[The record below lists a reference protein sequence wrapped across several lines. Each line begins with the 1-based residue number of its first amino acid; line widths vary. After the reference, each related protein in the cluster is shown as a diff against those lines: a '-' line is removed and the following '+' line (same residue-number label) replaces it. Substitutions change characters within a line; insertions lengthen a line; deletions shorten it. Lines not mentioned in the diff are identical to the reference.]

1 MSTGSMAAP
10 RLKPPMGAR
19 SAAAVALLGVAGL
32 VVTVIVALIHDA
44 PYLLGAAACLL
55 VGVPVAWAAATSRRA
70 RGVCWTIAIALGV
83 GALVLLFVAGHSVV
97 WLVVLLTEIVLTGW
111 LGGRA
116 MEWEVAAAVARRWR
130 PVPRAQRGV
139 LFMNPHSGGGKV
151 DRFHLVDEARRRGIE
166 AVMLSPG
173 TDLRELAE
181 TAAASGADVIGMA
194 GGDGSQATVAS
205 VAADHDLG
213 FVCVPTGTRNH
224 LALDL
229 GVDRRDVVGALDA
242 FGAARESRMDLGT
255 VNGRVFVNNVSLGI
269 YAEIVASEAYRDNK
283 VRTVSN
289 ALPDLLGPGA
299 PGFDL
304 RVSAPDGTITDVHLV
319 QVSNGPYAVERLGAI
334 GSRPRLDS
342 GRLGAI
348 VLRLGGPADATAFIA
363 LEAAGR
369 ADRFPGWR
377 AWTAQELRVDSSS
390 AVAAGLD
397 GEAVELDPPLLFAVR
412 PSAVRVR
419 TALHHPG
426 VSPAARRPGIGRS
439 TLIGLARILVGRPS
453 GLIPDLV
460 DASDRP
466 S

>member
-1 MSTGSMAAP
+1 
-10 RLKPPMGAR
+10 
-19 SAAAVALLGVAGL
+19 
-32 VVTVIVALIHDA
+32 
-44 PYLLGAAACLL
+44 
-55 VGVPVAWAAATSRRA
+55 
-70 RGVCWTIAIALGV
+70 
-83 GALVLLFVAGHSVV
+83 
-97 WLVVLLTEIVLTGW
+97 
-111 LGGRA
+111 
-116 MEWEVAAAVARRWR
+116 
-130 PVPRAQRGV
+130 
-139 LFMNPHSGGGKV
+139 
-151 DRFHLVDEARRRGIE
+151 
-166 AVMLSPG
+166 MLSSG

-181 TAAASGADVIGMA
+181 TAAANGADVIGMA

-213 FVCVPTGTRNH
+213 FGVRPATGTRNH

-299 PGFDL
+299 PRFDL
-304 RVSAPDGTITDVHLV
+304 HVSAPDGTITDVHLV
-319 QVSNGPYAVERLGAI
+319 QVSNRPVRGWRLGAI
-334 GSRPRLDS
+334 GLRPLDS
-342 GRLGAI
+342 GRLGVI
-348 VLRLGGPADATAFIA
+348 VLRLGGPDAAAFIA

-397 GEAVELDPPLLFAVR
+397 GEAVELEPPLPCCPGPR
-412 PSAVRVR
+412 PSAVELLS
-419 TALHHPG
+419 TTPACHPLRD
-426 VSPAARRPGIGRS
+426 VPAS
-439 TLIGLARILVGRPS
+439 
-453 GLIPDLV
+453 V
-460 DASDRP
+460 DPR
-466 S
+466 

>member
-1 MSTGSMAAP
+1 MSDGSRAAQRP
-10 RLKPPMGAR
+10 KPPVGAR
-19 SAAAVALLGVAGL
+19 SAAALALLGVAGL
-32 VVTVIVALIHDA
+32 AVTVIAALIHDA

-70 RGVCWTIAIALGV
+70 RGVCCTIAITLGV
-83 GALVLLFVAGHSVV
+83 AALVLLFVAVHSVV
-97 WLVVLLTEIVLTGW
+97 WLVVLLIQIALTGW
-111 LGGRA
+111 FGGRA
-116 MEWEVAAAVARRWR
+116 MKWEIAAAVARRWR
-130 PVPRAQRGV
+130 PVPPAQRGV
-139 LFMNPHSGGGKV
+139 LFMNPKSGGGKV
-151 DRFHLVDEARRRGIE
+151 ERFQVVDEARRRGIE
-166 AVMLSPG
+166 PVLLSPG
-173 TDLRELAE
+173 ADLRELAE
-181 TAAASGADVIGMA
+181 AAAANGADVIGMA

-255 VNGRVFVNNVSLGI
+255 VNGRAFVNNASLGV

-289 ALPDLLGPGA
+289 ALPEMLGHDA
-299 PGFDL
+299 RAFDL
-304 RVSAPDGTITDVHLV
+304 RVGAPDGTSLTDVHLV
-319 QVSNGPYAVERLGAI
+319 QVPNGPYAVERLGAI
-334 GSRPRLDS
+334 GTRPRLDS
-342 GRLGAI
+342 GRLGVI
-348 VLRLGGPADATAFIA
+348 VLHIGGPADVTAFIA

-369 ADRFPGWR
+369 PDRFPGWR

-390 AVAAGLD
+390 AVAAALD
-397 GEAVELDPPLLFAVR
+397 GEAVELDPPLMFAIR

-419 TALHHPG
+419 IAPRHPG
-426 VSPAARRPGIGRS
+426 VSPAATRPGIGRS
-439 TLIGLARILVGRPS
+439 TLIGLVRILVGRPS
-453 GLIPDLV
+453 GVIPDL
-460 DASDRP
+460 AST